1 MTFSSSNRRA
11 VLTAVAGGL
20 LAAFQAPALAQDF
33 PNKPIK
39 WVVPY
44 AAGTA
49 PDQTVRIVSDAM
61 AEILKQPIVIENRPG
76 AAGNVGAQLVAKSA
90 PDGYTWIYSGSPMST
105 NMRMYKQP
113 GFDVMKDFIHVGRIG
128 VSELVVVTHPQ
139 SGIASMKDLVAQAK
153 KNPGKLSYAT
163 GGVGSPAHMA
173 GALVLSVAGADA
185 LHVPFKGANESTQ
198 AVIGRQVD
206 YALALSTVVLP
217 HIQSGRLVA
226 LAQSGKTRLPS
237 LPQVPTLVES
247 GINTSVSSFGGLS
260 VPAGTPAPVVARIGD
275 ALQKAMANPKAKER
289 MEGIGGQFTP
299 GTGAELTEAFRQEI
313 PLTEAMMRAAKLEA
327 Q

>member
-1 MTFSSSNRRA
+1 MKHTTSSRRS
-11 VLTAVAGGL
+11 VLAAGL
-20 LAAFQAPALAQDF
+20 LAALAFQAPAQAQDF

-49 PDQTVRIVSDAM
+49 PDQTVRIVADAM
-61 AEILKQPIVIENRPG
+61 VEVLKQPIVIENRPG
-76 AAGNVGAQLVAKSA
+76 AAGNIGAQTVAKAA

-128 VSELVVVTHPQ
+128 VSELVVVTSPQ
-139 SGIASMKDLVAQAK
+139 SGITSMKDLVAQAK

-173 GALVLSVAGADA
+173 GALVMSVAGADA

-206 YALALSTVVLP
+206 YALALSTVVIP
-217 HIQSGRLVA
+217 HIQSGRLLA
-226 LAQSGKTRLPS
+226 LAVSGKSRLPA
-237 LPQVPTLVES
+237 LPNVPTLAET

-260 VPAGTPAPVVARIGD
+260 VPAGTPAPIVAKIGD
-275 ALQKAMANPKAKER
+275 ALQKAMNSPKAKER
-289 MEGIGGQFTP
+289 MDGLGGQFTP
-299 GTGAELTEAFRQEI
+299 GNGAELTEAFRQEI

>member
-1 MTFSSSNRRA
+1 MKLSTSSRRSA
-11 VLTAVAGGL
+11 LAAGL
-20 LAAFQAPALAQDF
+20 LAALAFQTAAQAQDF

-61 AEILKQPIVIENRPG
+61 VEVLKQPIVIENRPG
-76 AAGNVGAQLVAKSA
+76 AAGNVGAQAVAKAA

-139 SGIASMKDLVAQAK
+139 SGIGSMKDLVAQAR

-163 GGVGSPAHMA
+163 GGVGTPAHMA
-173 GALVLSVAGADA
+173 GALVMSVAGADA

-206 YALALSTVVLP
+206 YALALSTVVIP
-217 HIQSGRLVA
+217 HIQSGRLLA
-226 LAQSGKTRLPS
+226 LAVSGKSRLPA
-237 LPQVPTLVES
+237 LPNVPTLMET

-260 VPAGTPAPVVARIGD
+260 VPAGTPAPIVAKIND
-275 ALQKAMANPKAKER
+275 ALQRAMNTPKAKER
-289 MEGIGGQFTP
+289 MDALGGQFTP
-299 GTGAELTEAFRQEI
+299 GSGAELTEAFRQEI

>member
-1 MTFSSSNRRA
+1 MKLSTSSRRS
-11 VLTAVAGGL
+11 VLAAGL
-20 LAAFQAPALAQDF
+20 LAALAFQAPAQAQDF
-33 PNKPIK
+33 PSKPIK

-44 AAGTA
+44 APGTA
-49 PDQTVRIVSDAM
+49 PDQTVRIVGDAM

-76 AAGNVGAQLVAKSA
+76 AAGNVGAQMVAKAA

-128 VSELVVVTHPQ
+128 ISELVVVTNPQ
-139 SGIASMKDLVAQAK
+139 TGITSMKDLVAQAR

-206 YALALSTVVLP
+206 YALALSTVVIP

-226 LAQSGKTRLPS
+226 LAVSGKSRLPA
-237 LPQVPTLVES
+237 LPNVPTLAEAGV
-247 GINTSVSSFGGLS
+247 NTSVSSFGGLS
-260 VPAGTPAPVVARIGD
+260 VPAGTPAPIVAKIND

-299 GTGAELTEAFRQEI
+299 GSGAELTESYRQEI
-313 PLTEAMMRAAKLEA
+313 PLSEAMMRAAKLEA

>member
-1 MTFSSSNRRA
+1 MNLTTSSRRS
-11 VLTAVAGGL
+11 VLAAGL
-20 LAAFQAPALAQDF
+20 LAALAFQAPAQAQDF
-33 PNKPIK
+33 PSKPIK

-44 AAGTA
+44 APGTA
-49 PDQTVRIVSDAM
+49 PDQTVRIVGDAM

-76 AAGNVGAQLVAKSA
+76 AAGNVGAQMVAKAA

-128 VSELVVVTHPQ
+128 ISELVVVTNPQ
-139 SGIASMKDLVAQAK
+139 TGITSMKDLVAQAR

-206 YALALSTVVLP
+206 YALALSTVVIP

-226 LAQSGKTRLPS
+226 LAVSGKSRLPA
-237 LPQVPTLVES
+237 LPNVPTLAEAGV
-247 GINTSVSSFGGLS
+247 NTSVSSFGGLS
-260 VPAGTPAPVVARIGD
+260 VPAGTPAPIVAKIND

-299 GTGAELTEAFRQEI
+299 GSGAELTESFRQEI

>member
-1 MTFSSSNRRA
+1 MNLTTSSRRS
-11 VLTAVAGGL
+11 VLAAGL
-20 LAAFQAPALAQDF
+20 LAALAFQAPAQAQDF

-44 AAGTA
+44 APGTA
-49 PDQTVRIVSDAM
+49 PDQTVRIVADAM
-61 AEILKQPIVIENRPG
+61 VEALKQPIVIENRPG
-76 AAGNVGAQLVAKSA
+76 AAGNVGAQMVAKAA

-128 VSELVVVTHPQ
+128 ISELVVVTNPQ
-139 SGIASMKDLVAQAK
+139 TGITSMKDLVAQAR

-206 YALALSTVVLP
+206 YALALSTVVIP

-226 LAQSGKTRLPS
+226 LAVSGKSRLPA
-237 LPQVPTLVES
+237 LPNVPTLAEAGV
-247 GINTSVSSFGGLS
+247 NTSVSSFGGLS
-260 VPAGTPAPVVARIGD
+260 VPAGTPAPVVAKISD
-275 ALQKAMANPKAKER
+275 ALQKAMVNPKAKER
-289 MEGIGGQFTP
+289 MEGIGGQFPP
-299 GTGAELTEAFRQEI
+299 GSGAELTEAFRQEI

>member
-1 MTFSSSNRRA
+1 MNLTTSSRRS
-11 VLTAVAGGL
+11 VLAAGL
-20 LAAFQAPALAQDF
+20 LAALAFQAPAQAQDF

-44 AAGTA
+44 APGTA
-49 PDQTVRIVSDAM
+49 PDQTVRIVADAM
-61 AEILKQPIVIENRPG
+61 VEALKQPIVIENRPG
-76 AAGNVGAQLVAKSA
+76 AAGNVGAQMVAKAA

-128 VSELVVVTHPQ
+128 ISELVVVTNPQ
-139 SGIASMKDLVAQAK
+139 TGITSMKDLVAQAR

-206 YALALSTVVLP
+206 YALALSTVVIP

-226 LAQSGKTRLPS
+226 LAVSGKSRLPA
-237 LPQVPTLVES
+237 LPNVPTLAEAGV
-247 GINTSVSSFGGLS
+247 NTSVSSFGGLS
-260 VPAGTPAPVVARIGD
+260 VPAGTPAPVVAKISD
-275 ALQKAMANPKAKER
+275 ALQKAMVNPKAKER

-299 GTGAELTEAFRQEI
+299 GSGAELTEAFRQEI